1 MKSVRIGCASAFW
14 GDTSTAAAQLV
25 KGGKLDYLVFD
36 YLAEVTMS
44 ILAVQRMKD
53 PGQGY
58 ARDFI
63 DVLTPLL
70 ADIKAQGI
78 KVVSNA
84 GGMNL
89 AACRDALTAA
99 AAAAGVSLRIAV
111 VEGDDLT
118 ARQGEFREKGITEME
133 SGSAFPGMLVSMNAY
148 LGAPA
153 VAEAL
158 RQGAEVVITGRGVDS
173 AVTLG
178 PLMYELGWQATDY
191 DKLAQ
196 GSLAGH
202 IIECGAQCTGGNFTD
217 WRTVADG
224 YTNMGFP
231 FVDVRED
238 GVFTV
243 GKPDGTGG
251 AVTVGTVGEQM
262 LYEIGDP
269 RAYLL
274 PDVRCDFTG
283 VTLKQLG
290 NDCVEVAGA
299 KGFTPPN
306 AYKVSGTTPRGHR
319 ITATFLMGG
328 REAGAKAATV
338 AQALLAKCETLF
350 AEKGWGP
357 FTETSVE
364 LLGTEAMYGPQ
375 SADGA
380 RATRE
385 VVVKIAAKHKE
396 KAALALFS
404 KELAQ
409 AATGMAPGLS
419 GYFGGRP
426 SVQPVVQLW
435 SCLIP
440 KQDVAITVDFDG
452 QRTPVTVALGEP
464 FDAKAL
470 PAQPAGP
477 TWQPTADAVKV
488 PLYRLAIARS
498 GDKGDHGNIGV
509 MARQP
514 AFLPFI
520 RSALT
525 ESVVAE
531 YFGHLIASHG
541 SVSRWDL
548 PGSHSLNFLLRY
560 ALGGG
565 GIASLRTDP
574 QAKCFAQMLLDI
586 DIPVPADVAAA
597 LPATPAPVSG
607 V

>member
-1 MKSVRIGCASAFW
+1 MKSIRIGCASAFW
-14 GDTSTAAAQLV
+14 GDTSTAAEQLV
-25 KGGKLDYLVFD
+25 AHGKLDYLVFD

-53 PGQGY
+53 PTQGY
-58 ARDFI
+58 ARDFV
-63 DVLTPLL
+63 DVMTPLL
-70 ADIKAQGI
+70 TQVKAQGI
-78 KVVSNA
+78 KVISNA

-89 AACRDALTAA
+89 AACREALAAA

-118 ARQGEFREKGITEME
+118 ARQGEFREAGVTEME

-148 LGAPA
+148 LGAPG

-158 RQGAEVVITGRGVDS
+158 RQGAEVVLTGRGVDS

-178 PLMYELGWQATDY
+178 PLMHEFGWSATDY

-224 YTNMGFP
+224 YETMGFP
-231 FVDVRED
+231 FVDVCED
-238 GVFTV
+238 GSFLV
-243 GKPDGTGG
+243 GKPEGTGG

-274 PDVRCDFTG
+274 PDVRCDFTA
-283 VTLKQLG
+283 VTLKQIAADQVL
-290 NDCVEVAGA
+290 VEGA
-299 KGFTPPN
+299 RGFIPPDR
-306 AYKVSGTTPRGHR
+306 YKVSGTTPRGNR

-328 REAGAKAATV
+328 REAGPKAARV
-338 AQALLAKCETLF
+338 AQALIRKCETLF
-350 AEKGWGP
+350 AAKGWGP
-357 FTETSVE
+357 FSETSVE

-375 SADGA
+375 AAAGA
-380 RATRE
+380 LATRE
-385 VVVKIAAKHKE
+385 VVVKIAAKHRE
-396 KAALALFS
+396 KAALVLFS

-440 KQDVAITVDFDG
+440 KRDVAITVDFEG
-452 QRTPVTVALGEP
+452 VRTPVAVIEGEP
-464 FDAKAL
+464 FDAAAL
-470 PAQPAGP
+470 TPQATGE
-477 TWQPTADAVKV
+477 TWTPGADAVEV
-488 PLYRLAIARS
+488 PLHRLAIARS

-509 MARQP
+509 MARDP
-514 AFLPFI
+514 AYLPYL
-520 RSALT
+520 RAALT
-525 ESVVAE
+525 EQRVTA
-531 YFGHLIASHG
+531 YFAHLIAANG
-541 SVSRWDL
+541 SVSRWEL
-548 PGSHSLNFLLRY
+548 PGSHSFNFLLRH

-574 QAKCFAQMLLDI
+574 QAKCFAQMLLDVA
-586 DIPVPADVAAA
+586 IPVPAAVAAA
-597 LPATPAPVSG
+597 LPETPAPVRG
-607 V
+607 A

>member
-14 GDTSTAAAQLV
+14 GDTSTAAKQLV
-25 KGGKLDYLVFD
+25 QGGNLDYLVFD

-53 PGQGY
+53 PTQGY

-70 ADIKAQGI
+70 PEIKAQSI

-89 AACRDALTAA
+89 ASCRDALAA
-99 AAAAGVSLRIAV
+99 AAEAAGISLRIAV

-133 SGSAFPGMLVSMNAY
+133 SGAPFPGMLVSMNAY

-178 PLMYELGWQATDY
+178 PLMYEFGWAATDY

-217 WRTVADG
+217 WQTVADG
-224 YTNMGFP
+224 YANMGFP

-243 GKPDGTGG
+243 GKPAGTGG

-274 PDVRCDFTG
+274 PDVRCDFTA
-283 VTLKQLG
+283 VTLRQVSAE
-290 NDCVEVAGA
+290 CVEVAGA
-299 KGFTPPN
+299 KGYTPPDS
-306 AYKVSGTTPRGHR
+306 YKVSGTTPRGNR

-328 REAGAKAATV
+328 RQAREKADTV
-338 AQALLAKCETLF
+338 ARALIAKCEALF
-350 AEKGWGP
+350 VEKGWGP
-357 FTETSVE
+357 FSETSVE

-375 SADGA
+375 ATSGA
-380 RATRE
+380 LATRE

-396 KAALALFS
+396 KAALVLFS

-440 KQDVAITVDFDG
+440 KQDVAIHVDFEG
-452 QRTPVTVALGEP
+452 VRTAINVATGER
-464 FDAKAL
+464 FDAAKL
-470 PAQPAGP
+470 PAQPVGEL
-477 TWQPTADAVKV
+477 WQASADAVSV

-509 MARQP
+509 MARDP
-514 AFLPFI
+514 AYLPFI
-520 RSALT
+520 RSAVT
-525 ESVVAE
+525 EQSVAS
-531 YFGHLIASHG
+531 YFAHLIAAHG
-541 SVSRWDL
+541 SVSRWEL
-548 PGSHSLNFLLRY
+548 PGSHSFNFLLRY

-574 QAKCFAQMLLDI
+574 QAKCFGQMLLDMPV
-586 DIPVPADVAAA
+586 PVPAAVAAA
-597 LPATPAPVSG
+597 LPDTPAPVRG
-607 V
+607 A